1 MAATQ
6 FDGGESPSSVFFSL
20 PLNQINIVDEQVVMG
35 PPPRVPYFR
44 IVTHTLAEQELIARR
59 TVIVINVFVPAFF
72 LFVLASPNLHRRR
85 KGSYASFLEVDRGI
99 PQGQS
104 EPVVG
109 TTIFFLRWRD
119 KIVDAGWP
127 PFGFQKITDN
137 CVVVMRTAKDARY
150 LRGWPWTSP
159 NESAGNDARSTADT
173 PNTLP
178 NLSTC
183 PRTRATV
190 LSGRWCN
197 GCTDAFTSFSRAP
210 WSKHHKKFSYLR
222 LRGSCRCWKFARV
235 KLISRRNK
243 HFHQRT
249 FLSCRPLVEQWRFL
263 VASRSTCQNNKN
275 FKYLQLLGSLKC
287 G

>member
-1 MAATQ
+1 M
-6 FDGGESPSSVFFSL
+6 SSSLLFSSSSWRRR
-20 PLNQINIVDEQVVMG
+20 IFTVDERGVTQASWKSIAE
-35 PPPRVPYFR
+35 FR
-44 IVTHTLAEQELIARR
+44 KDNQNRSSERR
-59 TVIVINVFVPAFF
+59 F
-72 LFVLASPNLHRRR
+72 
-85 KGSYASFLEVDRGI
+85 
-99 PQGQS
+99 
-104 EPVVG
+104 
-109 TTIFFLRWRD
+109 FFLRWRD